1 MLVRYVSPVNK
12 KPAKIR
18 NINREFAKQLNSRSI
33 YFHVHKKEYAKIEKQ
48 NNISINV
55 SGYTDETPY
64 HIHALKQ
71 TFEKYVNL
79 SLLSNPKNYHHV
91 LIKDFNKFMTNKT
104 KHHGKKH
111 FCQYCLQCFSSSKL
125 LKCHIK
131 DCLAITHARSVLLS
145 EEAT

>member
-18 NINREFAKQLNSRSI
+18 NINKEFAKQLNSRSI

-91 LIKDFNKFMTNKT
+91 LIKDFNKFVTNKT
-104 KHHGKKH
+104 KHHGKNI
-111 FCQYCLQCFSSSKL
+111 FVNIAYSAF
-125 LKCHIK
+125 
-131 DCLAITHARSVLLS
+131 LAQSY
-145 EEAT
+145 